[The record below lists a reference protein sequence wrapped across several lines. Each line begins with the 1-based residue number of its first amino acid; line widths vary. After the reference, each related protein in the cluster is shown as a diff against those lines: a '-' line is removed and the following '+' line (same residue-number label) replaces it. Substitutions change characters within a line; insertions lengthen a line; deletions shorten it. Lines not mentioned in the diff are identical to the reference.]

1 MAIDSQG
8 AAGASAEKI
17 NPANRAELESWAKVW
32 GVTFTQV
39 RAAIMIVGPKVA
51 DVQKYLKK

>member
-1 MAIDSQG
+1 MALSPNSSPG
-8 AAGASAEKI
+8 AAAEKI
-17 NPANRAELESWAKVW
+17 NAANRAELESWATVW

>member
-1 MAIDSQG
+1 MAIDPKGAPG
-8 AAGASAEKI
+8 AADKI
-17 NPANRAELESWAKVW
+17 NAANKAELESWAKVW